1 MPCVFFVPPQGLA
14 NQALVTATGGGTTLI
29 ANVVIARFWLKES
42 LTWLDILGTFLIIG
56 GAASIAS
63 IQPESEDYKLEDLLE
78 FARNRNFLIYIA
90 VLLSVIVILIAGIA
104 NTKFYHFRKRFT
116 YIIVSPLVKQVD
128 RLALAV
134 ADSKKKETYLLRRL
148 AELELKYEV
157 IERGRTPKKDRTQAQ
172 GRLTRSNSAELM
184 AMLAETMAE
193 QNDETEEVSP
203 EDISN
208 FISLHLK
215 GAECEYSKIFEQS
228 DKDRHWIDAFIY
240 ASCSGCIGACSVLLA
255 GMTAKTIIMAVQGG
269 NQFETFWPYLF
280 IFGMIVTIMAQ
291 TDLLNCA
298 LQVVQPFSLLFAS
311 PIN

>member
-1 MPCVFFVPPQGLA
+1 
-14 NQALVTATGGGTTLI
+14 
-29 ANVVIARFWLKES
+29 
-42 LTWLDILGTFLIIG
+42 
-56 GAASIAS
+56 
-63 IQPESEDYKLEDLLE
+63 
-78 FARNRNFLIYIA
+78 
-90 VLLSVIVILIAGIA
+90 
-104 NTKFYHFRKRFT
+104 
-116 YIIVSPLVKQVD
+116 VSPLVKQVD

-157 IERGRTPKKDRTQAQ
+157 FERGRTPKKDRTQAQ
-172 GRLTRSNSAELM
+172 GRLVRSNSAELM
-184 AMLAETMAE
+184 AMLQETMTE

-208 FISLHLK
+208 FISFHLK

-228 DKDRHWIDAFIY
+228 DKDRHWLDAFIY

-269 NQFETFWPYLF
+269 NQFDTVWPYLF
-280 IFGMIVTIMAQ
+280 IFGMIVTIISQ

-298 LQVVQPFSLLFAS
+298 LQVLQLFLLHQSINSYLPHALFSQLALVLLFRFLQCGDVMQVF
-311 PIN
+311 PIFQAFFIGFGTIGGMIFYQQSWVLTEKEGHAPGWVIYAISARFVRSRP